1 VLFVVTRQLVN
12 IMESA
17 LVKGAKDFS
26 SALYSEEQNMFAW
39 QIGTVLWTK
48 GGGIGVS
55 FADSRNVSR

>member
-1 VLFVVTRQLVN
+1 
-12 IMESA
+12 MESA